1 MMLLP
6 LNAAVIG
13 VVALVTLALMI
24 YWHVKTKGSWRL
36 WPAGRSLMQLFG
48 VILIIT
54 TNAAVNILIPLYPG
68 KIALYFGLYLLLLA
82 ALIKIGFTIRSEMRI
97 GQAKR
102 QDKNPSSTGPITVT
116 VASTNTEDP
125 AGVAE
130 KILEVRRGH
139 QLSD

>member
-1 MMLLP
+1 MTLLP

-13 VVALVTLALMI
+13 VVALVTLGLMV
-24 YWHVKTKGSWRL
+24 YWHCKTKGSWKL

-54 TNAAVNILIPLYPG
+54 TNAAANIMIPQYPG

-82 ALIKIGFTIRSEMRI
+82 ALIKIGYTIRSEMRI

-102 QDKNPSSTGPITVT
+102 QDKDPAATGPVT
-116 VASTNTEDP
+116 VIVASANTEDP
-125 AGVAE
+125 AVVAE
-130 KILEVRRGH
+130 NIVEVRRGH